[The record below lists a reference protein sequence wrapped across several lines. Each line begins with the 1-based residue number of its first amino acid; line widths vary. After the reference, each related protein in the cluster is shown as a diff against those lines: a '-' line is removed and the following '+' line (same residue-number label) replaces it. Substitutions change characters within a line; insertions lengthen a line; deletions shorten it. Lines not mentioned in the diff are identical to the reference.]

1 MSLVIDA
8 SVWVSAFI
16 PADAHHQTTRAW
28 LEAVSPVDTLTTPAL
43 GLVETA
49 GAIARR
55 TGSELLARRA
65 CRAIERLPNV
75 LVVVPD
81 GALWNAALGAA
92 AARSLRGADAVYV
105 ALADLLELPLVTW
118 DREQRERAG
127 RRVRVITPA
136 R

>member
-16 PADAHHQTTRAW
+16 PADAHHRTTRAW
-28 LEAVSPVDTLTTPAL
+28 LEAISPVETLTTPAL

-49 GAIARR
+49 GAVARR
-55 TGSELLARRA
+55 TGSDLLARRA

-75 LVVVPD
+75 LVVIPD
-81 GALWNAALGAA
+81 GELWDAALGTAA
-92 AARSLRGADAVYV
+92 GRSLRGADAVYV
-105 ALADLLELPLVTW
+105 ALADLLGLPLVTW
-118 DREQRERAG
+118 DRDQRDRAG
-127 RRVRVITPA
+127 RHVRVFAPS